1 LTSTTSKRSSTKR
14 RRTPAT
20 TRRSRLLVKV
30 KRNSLVTRLSVIII
44 FLCVIGTTMVMS
56 ASSVESLNNG
66 SGAFSFVTEHV
77 INLTIGAVLFL
88 VISRFDYRAWLKLG
102 PIVLGVAVLMLILV
116 LIPGI
121 GIVRNEARR
130 WLGVAPFVFQPSELV
145 KFPLAIVLAGI
156 LAAREKAGELR
167 SIRRTLLPVGCITG
181 FIALLVLA
189 ERDFDST
196 LVILGLV
203 AGMLLLVGIPK
214 TWLLGAAVGGAAL
227 TYYQLSE
234 PFRRARVFVFL
245 DPWKDALGTGYQSIA
260 GYTSLALGGWFG
272 TGPGTSTAKWG
283 FLPVAYSDFVFAVIG
298 EEFGVAGCLAV
309 VIGFIAFGVI
319 GFKIAL
325 CAPDRFGTL
334 LASGLTLTVLIQ
346 AAINIGMVVGIVPV
360 SGLTLPF
367 ISYGGTSLILMLSA
381 AGILCNIAYQGK
393 PRVASTKATPRAKSS
408 RG

>member
-1 LTSTTSKRSSTKR
+1 M
-14 RRTPAT
+14 
-20 TRRSRLLVKV
+20 
-30 KRNSLVTRLSVIII
+30 III
-44 FLCVIGTTMVMS
+44 FLCAIGTTMVMS

-167 SIRRTLLPVGCITG
+167 SIRRTLLPVGGIT
-181 FIALLVLA
+181 ALISVLILKQP
-189 ERDFDST
+189 DFDST

-245 DPWKDALGTGYQSIA
+245 DPWKDPLGAGYQSIA

-309 VIGFIAFGVI
+309 VIGFIAFGVT